1 MIESSNDI
9 SADCLFMGS
18 CYRKTTL
25 ESLGQTLSVVRH
37 TFYGTVPTRS
47 LPALALLNSL
57 A

>member
-25 ESLGQTLSVVRH
+25 ESLGQTLSVVRYTYLWH
-37 TFYGTVPTRS
+37 RVYTITACAGV
-47 LPALALLNSL
+47 LK
-57 A
+57 